1 MKGKLGL
8 IISLLMLS
16 LSISSY
22 AVLTQSYKSKDE
34 NIEERI
40 HIRKI
45 KKIVALPSK
54 SPRDRQWGGREPPS
68 LAAGPNAV

>member
-1 MKGKLGL
+1 MKGKFCL
-8 IISLLMLS
+8 IISLMILS
-16 LSISSY
+16 LAISSY
-22 AVLTQSYKSKDE
+22 AVLTQSYKSKEE
-34 NIEERI
+34 NIEEMI

-68 LAAGPNAV
+68 LAAAPNAV